1 MVMAQTLFQCL
12 RQRHPECVI
21 DVLAPEWS
29 RPILE
34 RMPEV
39 RQALSFPLGHGVM
52 DVATRR
58 RIGRGLRGQY
68 EQAILLPNSL
78 KSALVPWFAGI
89 PKRTGWRGEMRY
101 GLLND
106 IRKLDKQRYPLM
118 IERFMALAFEPG
130 VELPKPYPQPRLRID
145 DGSRQAALD
154 KFALSLDRPVL
165 ALCPGAE
172 FGEAK
177 RWPAEHYAAVAEAK
191 IRAGWQVWL
200 FGSKN
205 DHPGGEEIRQ
215 RLIPGLREE
224 SFNLAGE
231 TSLAE
236 AIDLMSCAG
245 AVVSNDSG
253 LMHVAAA
260 LDRPLVGVYGSTS
273 PQFTPPLADRVE
285 IVRLGLECSPC
296 FERTCR
302 FGHYNCLRELPPGLV
317 LQALSG
323 WSATL
328 PRSPDEGTAG
338 QDLVPRRRDPHPAGA
353 YRRRPGDS
361 RHPVRLGGGGRFRRD
376 SRLASGGG
384 AGDPGGDPALAQE
397 PLADPAQR
405 RMAALQ
411 AAPEGSRL

>member
-1 MVMAQTLFQCL
+1 MRILIVGPSWVGDMVMAQTLFQCL
-12 RQRHPECVI
+12 KQRHAECLI

-39 RQALSFPLGHGVM
+39 RQALSFPLGHGVL
-52 DVATRR
+52 DLATRR
-58 RIGRGLRGQY
+58 KIGKSLAGQY
-68 EQAILLPNSL
+68 DQAILLPNSL
-78 KSALVPWFAGI
+78 KSALVPFFADI
-89 PKRTGWRGEMRY
+89 PMRTGWRGEMRF

-106 IRKLDKQRYPLM
+106 IRKLDKARYPLM

-130 VELPKPYPQPRLRID
+130 AELPQPYPRPALQID
-145 DGSRQAALD
+145 SVSRDAALG
-154 KFALSLDRPVL
+154 KFALELDRPVL

-177 RWPAEHYAAVAEAK
+177 RWPAEHYAKVAELK
-191 IRAGWQVWL
+191 IRAGWQVWI

-205 DHPGGEEIRQ
+205 DHAVGEDIRS

-224 SFNLAGE
+224 VSNLAGE

-236 AIDLMSCAG
+236 AIDLLSCAG

-260 LDRPLVGVYGSTS
+260 LNRPLVAVYGSTS
-273 PQFTPPLADRVE
+273 PQFTPPLAEQVE

-302 FGHYNCLRELPPGLV
+302 FGHYDCLGQLKPRPVIEALDRLV
-317 LQALSG
+317 
-323 WSATL
+323 
-328 PRSPDEGTAG
+328 
-338 QDLVPRRRDPHPAGA
+338 
-353 YRRRPGDS
+353 
-361 RHPVRLGGGGRFRRD
+361 
-376 SRLASGGG
+376 
-384 AGDPGGDPALAQE
+384 
-397 PLADPAQR
+397 ADPV
-405 RMAALQ
+405 
-411 AAPEGSRL
+411 EVE

>member
-1 MVMAQTLFQCL
+1 MKILIVGPSWVGDMVMAQTLFQCL
-12 RQRHPECVI
+12 KVRPVDCEI

-39 RQALSFPLGHGVM
+39 RQALSFPLGHGVLEL
-52 DVATRR
+52 ATRR
-58 RIGRGLRGQY
+58 RIGKSLAGQY
-68 EQAILLPNSL
+68 DQAILLPNSL
-78 KSALVPWFAGI
+78 KSALVPFFAGI
-89 PKRTGWRGEMRY
+89 PKRTGWKGEMRY

-106 IRKLDKQRYPLM
+106 IRTLDKARYPLM

-130 VELPKPYPQPRLRID
+130 AELPQPYPRPSLRIEAQ
-145 DGSRQAALD
+145 SRDAALGR
-154 KFALSLDRPVL
+154 FGLGLDRPVL

-177 RWPAEHYAAVAEAK
+177 RWPAEHYAKVAEVK

-205 DHPGGEEIRQ
+205 DHPGGEDIRM

-224 SFNLAGE
+224 VVNLAGQ

-236 AIDLMSCAG
+236 AIDLLSCAE

-260 LDRPLVGVYGSTS
+260 LNRPLVAVYGSTS
-273 PQFTPPLADRVE
+273 PQFTPPLAEHVE

-302 FGHYNCLRELPPGLV
+302 FGHYNCLRQLKPRPVIEALERLV
-317 LQALSG
+317 
-323 WSATL
+323 
-328 PRSPDEGTAG
+328 
-338 QDLVPRRRDPHPAGA
+338 
-353 YRRRPGDS
+353 
-361 RHPVRLGGGGRFRRD
+361 
-376 SRLASGGG
+376 
-384 AGDPGGDPALAQE
+384 
-397 PLADPAQR
+397 ADPIEVA
-405 RMAALQ
+405 
-411 AAPEGSRL
+411 G